1 MKKIYLILAL
11 VATSFCA
18 CEKGEYWEHP
28 TPANPVIAH
37 LMCVKI
43 TKAPNGY
50 TYGVALSNYETEV
63 LSARFDIHAFAPDT
77 LPAKFYTKGG
87 QRLDKDAFVLTI
99 VGINNSLSDTIVY
112 ADIVPQFRDGRMVY
126 KGDTIGLP
134 TEYVFSNGTYSG
146 KYYFR
151 YD

>member
-18 CEKGEYWEHP
+18 CEKGEYWEHQ

-37 LMCVKI
+37 LMCIEI
-43 TKAPNGY
+43 TKAPSGY
-50 TYGVALSNYETEV
+50 TSGIVLANAETGEF
-63 LSARFDIHAFAPDT
+63 SARFDIQAFEPKE

-87 QRLDKDAFVLTI
+87 QRLDKSAFVMVI
-99 VGINNSLSDTIVY
+99 ANSAKDSI